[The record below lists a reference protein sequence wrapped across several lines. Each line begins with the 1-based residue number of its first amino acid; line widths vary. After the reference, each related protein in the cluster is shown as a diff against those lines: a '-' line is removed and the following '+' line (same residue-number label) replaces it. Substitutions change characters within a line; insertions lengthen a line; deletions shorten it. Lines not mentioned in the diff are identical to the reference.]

1 MASSFHTRPKS
12 NTLGTIIT
20 RFSGIIGLLAI
31 GAMIF
36 VGYHLHWAITW
47 WYFVA
52 SIVAYSVTIIGLN
65 IVVEDADGA
74 HLFRVVLGCHLAFLL
89 LVGGL
94 YLNLPNLF
102 VNLGLFAACI
112 TAGFALPFMLFT
124 TEETISINGVL
135 GFLALG
141 AMVFIGYYLHWNII
155 WWYFIAAIVAYSIA
169 IIGLNIAETR
179 FLKLILGCHFAF
191 LFLVG
196 GFYLNLPNFFV
207 DLGVFVAAIAAGF
220 ALPFMWPKTR

>member
-1 MASSFHTRPKS
+1 MGK
-12 NTLGTIIT
+12 III

-36 VGYHLHWAITW
+36 VGYQLHWTITW

-65 IVVEDADGA
+65 IAVEEASGA
-74 HLFRVVLGCHLAFLL
+74 HLFRWVLGCHLAFLL

-124 TEETISINGVL
+124 TEETVSINGIL

-141 AMVFIGYYLHWNII
+141 AMVFIGYYLQWNII
-155 WWYFIAAIVAYSIA
+155 WWYFIAAIVTYSIA
-169 IIGLNIAETR
+169 IISLNVAKTR
-179 FLKLILGCHFAF
+179 SLRLILGCHFAF

-196 GFYLNLPNFFV
+196 GFYLNLPKSFV
-207 DLGVFVAAIAAGF
+207 EIGVFAAAVAAGV
-220 ALPFMWPKTR
+220 ALPFMWPKAR